1 MMISNSKPF
10 IKIRCSFLLNSLAE
24 GIGCFK
30 CASENGSNPACD
42 DPFHNNYTDNFYER
56 PCMGGRKNR
65 NGLFPASS
73 CIKMTGYYSECN
85 FSWWHNWILHNEFKN
100 SVYCF
105 AESSLYSLL
114 HMSNS
119 ILNTPIS
126 GMKFSWDYPLQV
138 TPPKSAFAECTE

>member
-1 MMISNSKPF
+1 MNS
-10 IKIRCSFLLNSLAE
+10 SAE

-85 FSWWHNWILHNEFKN
+85 FTGCSNWIYHRKLKKY
-100 SVYCF
+100 STCF
-105 AESSLYSLL
+105 LTDVIKDLSTSMQSSF
-114 HMSNS
+114 
-119 ILNTPIS
+119 IS
-126 GMKFSWDYPLQV
+126 CVKFSWTTLYEENSPEKCICGVL
-138 TPPKSAFAECTE
+138 TE